1 MKKLNLLLTVG
12 IIALF
17 ASCTTPGRLTY
28 LKDMKYGQQ
37 YAAQK
42 APELKLQPE
51 DKISIQVFSSDPQ
64 LAAPFNTTGG
74 FTEGAQV
81 SASQYTIDNQGNID
95 FPVLG
100 HLRVEGKTVTQVKNE
115 IASRIIEMGYIRE
128 PIVKVELNNFQIT
141 VLGENNNRIL
151 PVTGESIN
159 LLQVVAQAGS
169 MGIQQKITD
178 VMVIRTENGVRTAY
192 SVNLQKK
199 ALFDSPVFYL
209 QQNDIVY
216 IKPRGLRTSPTMQ
229 AIMSA
234 LSPIFSLGS
243 IVSTLFIW
251 SKL

>member
-95 FPVLG
+95 FP
-100 HLRVEGKTVTQVKNE
+100 
-115 IASRIIEMGYIRE
+115 A
-128 PIVKVELNNFQIT
+128 
-141 VLGENNNRIL
+141 
-151 PVTGESIN
+151 
-159 LLQVVAQAGS
+159 
-169 MGIQQKITD
+169 
-178 VMVIRTENGVRTAY
+178 
-192 SVNLQKK
+192 
-199 ALFDSPVFYL
+199 
-209 QQNDIVY
+209 
-216 IKPRGLRTSPTMQ
+216 TMQ
-229 AIMSA
+229 TMSE
-234 LSPIFSLGS
+234 
-243 IVSTLFIW
+243 IVLW
-251 SKL
+251 QLNCRVANAKLTILNTVGITAN